1 MADTLHD
8 TLSDAYDKLA
18 AEPAP
23 EPTAAP
29 EPAPEPAQAATEAV
43 PEGGETQA
51 QADQRARDEKGRF
64 APKTTEKAVASPDA
78 PPGEV
83 AARAATTGVTPS
95 PAPVV
100 APAEPK
106 FRAPQS
112 WKPLARE
119 KWAALPPEVQEE
131 IARREGEVPK
141 ALEEASQA
149 KRFQQAVTETLR
161 PYEMLARAAGQ
172 HPVQYAAGLMQTAA
186 ALQTGAPQQR
196 AAVVANIIRQF
207 GVDVEQL
214 AAALDGQPMAP
225 QAQQRPPMDID
236 AVVDQRL
243 EAIQQRAQEYQS
255 TREVEAFAKDHE
267 FANDQKVRDRMAEL
281 IMGAAGRRIELSL
294 PDAYDDALWSLKEY
308 REALEQ
314 RKAAEAAAKA
324 QASTQRARVAG
335 NGIKTSPSAA
345 PAAQPKGLREVLEAK
360 YDELAS
366 R

>member
-18 AEPAP
+18 AE
-23 EPTAAP
+23 TAP
-29 EPAPEPAQAATEAV
+29 EPAAALEPSPEPVQAATEAV
-43 PEGGETQA
+43 PEGGETAEQA
-51 QADQRARDEKGRF
+51 AARARDEKGRF
-64 APKTTEKAVASPDA
+64 TPKTTEKAAASPDA
-78 PPGEV
+78 PPGE
-83 AARAATTGVTPS
+83 AAAKALTTGVPPS
-95 PAPVV
+95 PPPVV
-100 APAEPK
+100 APVEPK

-119 KWAALPPEVQEE
+119 KWSALPPEVQEE

-225 QAQQRPPMDID
+225 QAQQQP
-236 AVVDQRL
+236 VDPRAIFREEL
-243 EAIQQRAQEYQS
+243 ERVRGQALEQHHS
-255 TREVEAFAKDHE
+255 HEVETFARDHE
-267 FANDQKVRDRMAEL
+267 FANDAAVRRRMAAL
-281 IMGAAGRRIELSL
+281 IMAEAEAGVEISL
-294 PDAYDDALWSLKEY
+294 TDAYDQVVQSHPEY
-308 REALEQ
+308 RSVMEQ